1 MYIGIVEEGSQRVA
15 VKRASVKGEALPQ
28 EFVNE
33 ITFQFRI
40 RHANVVRLVGCCLE
54 TDVPMLV
61 FEFIAKG
68 SLYNV
73 LHGVDPP
80 QAVTLLQRIDI
91 AIGAAEALAYM
102 HSHGG
107 HNHVHGDIKSGNILL
122 DEDLTPKVSDFGS
135 SKLVSVA
142 SMYSKW
148 CVSGDM
154 SYIDPVYIKSGRF
167 TEKSDVYSFGVVLL
181 ELVTGKKPVGE
192 FGDGVDI
199 VQWVKTMT
207 DSNKEQVIKIMDPRL
222 STVPVHEVMHVFYV
236 ALLCVEE
243 QSVQRPTMR
252 EVVQMLSE
260 LPKPSMRQGEGDE
273 VPSGDD
279 GAAPDPPVSS
289 GSVEAQNDE
298 AKEQQQQQPSSQS
311 SPTRDL
317 ISI

>member
-1 MYIGIVEEGSQRVA
+1 M
-15 VKRASVKGEALPQ
+15 
-28 EFVNE
+28 
-33 ITFQFRI
+33 
-40 RHANVVRLVGCCLE
+40 
-54 TDVPMLV
+54 
-61 FEFIAKG
+61 
-68 SLYNV
+68 
-73 LHGVDPP
+73 
-80 QAVTLLQRIDI
+80 
-91 AIGAAEALAYM
+91 
-102 HSHGG
+102 
-107 HNHVHGDIKSGNILL
+107 
-122 DEDLTPKVSDFGS
+122 
-135 SKLVSVA
+135 
-142 SMYSKW
+142 
-148 CVSGDM
+148 
-154 SYIDPVYIKSGRF
+154 
-167 TEKSDVYSFGVVLL
+167 LL

-222 STVPVHEVMHVFYV
+222 STVPVHEVM
-236 ALLCVEE
+236 
-243 QSVQRPTMR
+243 QRPTVR